1 MQRWL
6 IASTACVLALG
17 LARSGPRAA
26 DVDTAP
32 KVVKVP
38 VLIEAIKQHKG
49 KVVVVDCWADG

>member
-17 LARSGPRAA
+17 LGRSAPRVA
-26 DVDTAP
+26 DVDTVP

-49 KVVVVDCWADG
+49 NVVVVDCWADG